1 MSRKTLVLLLTFFL
15 SLVYIAPLFSQSSG
29 ENSGGATQEGTV
41 TSEQVGSSESD
52 QEESG
57 EKIWKGF
64 TPGIIFNTSNLLMDI
79 SGYQSGFG
87 MKFRS
92 EHFSLRTLLSLGYD
106 SSTEVLDT
114 TVGVALEKPFFTGR
128 VTPFWGFSVEGGY
141 VEDEGE
147 TFDSTTLTGKF
158 SALLGVEV
166 YILEFLSV
174 FAEYELGASV
184 SRVEVDQDAGGGS
197 DSTNHA
203 FGTGL
208 GNDASIG
215 IVIYLEKHEIASGE
229 ETAEESTEN
238 EEAGE

>member
-1 MSRKTLVLLLTFFL
+1 MSKKLIVLLLTIFL
-15 SLVYIAPLFSQSSG
+15 SLVSAGPLFSQSS
-29 ENSGGATQEGTV
+29 EE
-41 TSEQVGSSESD
+41 SSEGAS

-57 EKIWKGF
+57 ERIWKGF

-87 MKFRS
+87 MKFRG
-92 EHFSLRTLLSLGYD
+92 EHFSLRTLLSMGYD

-114 TVGVALEKPFFTGR
+114 TIGVALEKPFFTGR
-128 VTPFWGFSVEGGY
+128 VTPFWGFSLEGGY
-141 VEDEGE
+141 VEDEGDM
-147 TFDSTTLTGKF
+147 FDSTTLSAKIA
-158 SALLGVEV
+158 ALLGVEV

-184 SRVEVDQDAGGGS
+184 SRVEVDQDSGGGS

-215 IVIYLEKHEIASGE
+215 IVIYLEKHAIDSEKEASE
-229 ETAEESTEN
+229 ETTED
-238 EEAGE
+238 EEAAE

>member
-1 MSRKTLVLLLTFFL
+1 VLLLTIFL
-15 SLVYIAPLFSQSSG
+15 SLMYIAPLFSQSSG
-29 ENSGGATQEGTV
+29 ENAEGATQEETG
-41 TSEQVGSSESD
+41 TSEQEGSSDGSS
-52 QEESG
+52 EESG
-57 EKIWKGF
+57 ERILKGF

-87 MKFRS
+87 MKFRGNS
-92 EHFSLRTLLSLGYD
+92 FSLRTLLSLGYD
-106 SSTEVLDT
+106 SSTEVLDAT
-114 TVGVALEKPFFTGR
+114 LGAALEKPFFTGR

-141 VEDEGE
+141 VEDEGDM
-147 TFDSTTLTGKF
+147 FDSTTLSAKVA
-158 SALLGVEV
+158 ALLGVEV
-166 YILEFLSV
+166 YILDFLSV

-229 ETAEESTEN
+229 EAAEVSTES
-238 EEAGE
+238 EDTGE